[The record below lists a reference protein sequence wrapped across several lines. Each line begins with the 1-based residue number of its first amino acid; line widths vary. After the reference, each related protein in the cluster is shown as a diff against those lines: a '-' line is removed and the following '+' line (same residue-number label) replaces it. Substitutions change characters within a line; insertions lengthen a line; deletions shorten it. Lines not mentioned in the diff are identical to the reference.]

1 MSISIPVQWTGIFA
15 SIFIKAKRHIKAQP
29 SLGTGDKLMEINC
42 FVQINACKYGN
53 QTNTY
58 NLYTHS
64 LSKESVFV
72 NIADKLQKLASYSQ
86 IASYT

>member
-53 QTNTY
+53 QTNSY

-72 NIADKLQKLASYSQ
+72 NIADKFTKSTKISKL
-86 IASYT
+86 